1 MGNFPYPLSAVFIKL
16 ALLFQ
21 YLRIFRAGSRQ
32 AVLCRSMIIMISIW
46 GSIFAVIAWVP
57 CVPLEGYWNVSIADA
72 RCWGLGSHD
81 WNEFMRYFVSQ
92 AITTALLDFVVFAI
106 PAPLCFETATKRRTR
121 IALLCLFGLGLGYV
135 NLCSAAR
142 LICVV

>member
-1 MGNFPYPLSAVFIKL
+1 VVFIKL

-21 YLRIFRAGSRQ
+21 YLRIFKPGSRQ
-32 AVLCRSMIIMISIW
+32 AVLCRSMIIMVSIW

-57 CVPLEGYWNVSIADA
+57 CVPLEGYWNFSMADA

-81 WNEFMRYFVSQ
+81 WDEFMRYFVGQ

-106 PAPLCFETATKRRTR
+106 PAQLCFKPATRRRTR

-135 NLCSAAR
+135 NLVLWR
-142 LICVV
+142 LICPV